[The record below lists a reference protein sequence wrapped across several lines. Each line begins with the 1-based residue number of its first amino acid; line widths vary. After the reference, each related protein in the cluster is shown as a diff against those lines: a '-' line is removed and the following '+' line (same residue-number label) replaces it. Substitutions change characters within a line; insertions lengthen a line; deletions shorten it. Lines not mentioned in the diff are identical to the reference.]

1 MNQSLRKS
9 RAFLL
14 SLARDAAD
22 DHARSQASERA
33 KDRSRLILFNK
44 LALAFHV
51 IPPIMKLVILLWH
64 AYFWRGWC
72 HPCPFQ
78 AKAVSI
84 MLLPL
89 LYVVFDIIDKIVAIC
104 LMAIH
109 FFCIPSIR
117 LAMKNCCVFDERHEQ
132 NEQNDR

>member
-14 SLARDAAD
+14 SLAQDAAD

-104 LMAIH
+104 FMTIH

-117 LAMKNCCVFDERHEQ
+117 LAMKSCCDFGEMHE
-132 NEQNDR
+132 D